1 MEVTLILGNL
11 FKMFGIWK
19 IKWWNSRVAYAC
31 NLGPREGGA
40 GKINIEANLCY
51 TARTCLRQTSKSK
64 HDRLLPLCRRAGL
77 YLGASIVLLRFR
89 GLGGVSLPAPCSL
102 KNSGSSTWT
111 FTRLS
116 YTLWTLRTTRGN
128 PFWPPSLWVPGD
140 ECSTSGLV
148 WAPSP
153 ACSAIWLAYGLVKVF
168 SLSVRGNL
176 DALPFVQ

>member
-89 GLGGVSLPAPCSL
+89 GLGGVSLPAPWRTAAAARGHSPDLATLCGR
-102 KNSGSSTWT
+102 SGQLAGI
-111 FTRLS
+111 R
-116 YTLWTLRTTRGN
+116 
-128 PFWPPSLWVPGD
+128 
-140 ECSTSGLV
+140 SGL
-148 WAPSP
+148 PP
-153 ACSAIWLAYGLVKVF
+153 CGF
-168 SLSVRGNL
+168 RGMNA
-176 DALPFVQ
+176 ALPGWSEHLLPLALPSGWPMGWWKSSASLCVGIWMLFLLFK